1 MCDASAQY
9 ASPVSLRDRILASPR
24 TARIAFNA
32 WPCIRG
38 TGARVEHI
46 APDWS
51 ELRVRLPLKLRT
63 RNYVGT
69 IFGGSMY
76 GAVDPFLMLMLIK
89 RLGPGYVV
97 WDKAATIRFRRPG
110 TRTLSVTFHV
120 TDAELEEIRREV
132 DEAGGTL
139 DRTWTIE
146 LVDPDGAVCASVDKV
161 LYVATKDADRARRAA
176 RGA

>member
-1 MCDASAQY
+1 MCG
-9 ASPVSLRDRILASPR
+9 ASPGTLCAMSLRERIFSSPR
-24 TARIAFNA
+24 VARLAFNC

-38 TGARVEHI
+38 TGARVAYI

-51 ELRVRLPLKLRT
+51 ELRVRLPLSLRT

-69 IFGGSMY
+69 IFGGSIY
-76 GAVDPFLMLMLIK
+76 GAVDPFLMLMLLR

-97 WDKAATIRFRRPG
+97 WDKAASIRFRRPG
-110 TRTLSVTFHV
+110 TRTLHAIFRLS
-120 TDAELEEIRREV
+120 DAELAQIRAAV

-146 LVDPDGAVCASVDKV
+146 LVDPDGEVCATVEKV
-161 LYVATKDADRARRAA
+161 IYVATRDADRARRAA